1 MSAFD
6 PKRTSRCAVLFSA
19 SRDVTTQ
26 ALNFYRQR
34 RYVPYRQR
42 RYVPWSIPSYR
53 LLLFCIADGKKQNL
67 ASYRKTARAFVV
79 SNRQVAGLLPVQK
92 AALNTDG
99 QNDCCACYRNLR
111 EPLSYTQARRRLT
124 VLRDHEDWGLRGSPA
139 RTAIR

>member
-1 MSAFD
+1 M
-6 PKRTSRCAVLFSA
+6 RGTVTA
-19 SRDVTTQ
+19 SRHVTAQ
-26 ALNFYRQR
+26 ALNF
-34 RYVPYRQR
+34 YRQR

-67 ASYRKTARAFVV
+67 ASYRKTVRAFVV
-79 SNRQVAGLLPVQK
+79 SNRQVTGLLPVQK

-124 VLRDHEDWGLRGSPA
+124 VLRDHEDWGFEVRLLELPSVNSPD
-139 RTAIR
+139 